1 MDMMN
6 QDILFDIAEGFMT
19 FAALC
24 GMGACGVLLLLRL
37 IAILRGK
44 ECYTPLGERPG
55 ADMRQVVLAMLAAL
69 LSRIL
74 LYVAA
79 YCMHRSSGGEGGFWQ
94 TLELLWSHWD
104 TRHYVAIAEEWYT
117 AVGDERLRLVFFPL
131 FPLLMRL
138 MSLLTGK
145 LFAGGLLVSLLCS
158 MGAAALILDIG
169 CMEADARTGWLAV
182 LYFLLNPM
190 SVFLNCAYTEALFL
204 LCMLGVVALLRRG
217 HPWLAALCGMAASFT
232 RMPGVLA
239 AGFFLIVW
247 LCSLPQRRD
256 CAKRLPA
263 CLAQMGIVFAGLGL
277 YWLINYCVT
286 GDPLMYM
293 TYQRENW
300 YQAPGTFWQ
309 SAANTGYYAVQTFGD
324 ADWVFS
330 WGVQLVCMLL
340 IFAAL
345 PALQHRL
352 RFDLA
357 AYSFVYV
364 AVVLAPTWLLSGPRY
379 LYGLCALPFMQA
391 ALTRRNGMHA
401 LLLGISVLLLFVWT
415 YAYTI
420 LGYVL

>member
-1 MDMMN
+1 MEMMN
-6 QDILFDIAEGFMT
+6 QDLLFDIAEGFMT
-19 FAALC
+19 AAALC
-24 GMGACGVLLLLRL
+24 GMGVCGVLLLLRL

-44 ECYTPLGERPG
+44 EHFSPLAEKSG
-55 ADMRQVVLAMLAAL
+55 AGARRIFLAMLAAL
-69 LSRIL
+69 FSRIL

-79 YCMHRSSGGEGGFWQ
+79 YCMYRGSGSEGGFWQ

-104 TRHYVAIAEEWYT
+104 TRHYIGIAEQWYT

-138 MSLLTGK
+138 MSLLTGNT
-145 LFAGGLLVSLLCS
+145 FTGGLLVSLLCS
-158 MGAAALILDIG
+158 MGASALLMEIG

-204 LCMLGVVALLRRG
+204 LCMLGVVALLRKG

-232 RMPGVLA
+232 RMPGVIA
-239 AGFFLIVW
+239 AGFFLIAW
-247 LCSLPQRRD
+247 LCTLPQKGFS
-256 CAKRLPA
+256 AKHLLA
-263 CLAQMGIVFAGLGL
+263 CIAQMGIVFAGLGM

-300 YQAPGTFWQ
+300 FQAPGTFWQ
-309 SAANTGYYAVQTFGD
+309 SAANTGYYAVLTFGD
-324 ADWVFS
+324 GDWAFS

-391 ALTRRNGMHA
+391 ALTRRSGLHGLLLGVSA
-401 LLLGISVLLLFVWT
+401 LLLLVWT

-420 LGYVL
+420 WIYVL